1 MPPKKMKPIKWD
13 SPEGAGRGGWGA
25 AAPPARLPQHDN
37 GSEELLREIAELKQE
52 IAMKDAA
59 FNALLMAKDAE
70 IRRLHADLARLCA
83 AAGGAARPAH
93 ARAAGSDGV
102 ATSASVPP
110 QLQPAAFT
118 AAPVATASLPRT
130 TSQLRVKKTEYNFQS
145 SER

>member
-1 MPPKKMKPIKWD
+1 MKPIKWD

-70 IRRLHADLARLCA
+70 IRRLHADLARSCA
-83 AAGGAARPAH
+83 AAGGAVAAAAIERLSAS
-93 ARAAGSDGV
+93 AAGYS
-102 ATSASVPP
+102 
-110 QLQPAAFT
+110 
-118 AAPVATASLPRT
+118 AAPRLARGMIPTMDLEWAITPISL
-130 TSQLRVKKTEYNFQS
+130 SW
-145 SER
+145 